1 MLQKIR
7 EGVGRWIA
15 GAILGMIAIAFIF
28 WGVDP
33 SITGGAFAAKVNGE
47 DVSLID
53 FERAYLSQQSQY
65 QDLYRVEMSPDVQR
79 EMRLSA
85 LEGLIR
91 NNALLQR
98 VQSEGYAISDDRLI
112 EEVRLRPEFQV
123 GGEFS
128 IDLLRSRLITEG
140 ISEEFFLEL
149 QREQLALFE
158 LQNGVARSV
167 FITPTEFAKYVELY
181 QQERE
186 VGYAT
191 FEADNFSD
199 QVELDESEILSHYE
213 NNLARFYSEE
223 SVDLE
228 YIEILR
234 SDIANEIEITEEL
247 LQGYYED
254 EQYRFQTEEE
264 RRARHILIN
273 SPQDDPEAEARASE
287 VLSRLESG
295 EQFDVLA
302 TELSEDAGTS
312 GQGGDLGWV
321 NRGLLLGP
329 FEDALYAM
337 EIGEVQGP
345 IKTNFGYHIIR
356 LDEVRA
362 GDVQSFDSLRDQLA
376 LDYQNARAEELF
388 YNTANDLAD
397 GAFDA
402 FDELAGVAADVG
414 YPLQT
419 FNGLTR
425 TGSVSPFGNSTLVTQ
440 TAFSAELLEQR
451 ENSSLVEIES
461 DHVLV
466 FRVIDHHPPAQQSL
480 EVVQSSIE
488 EELIQLASTSLAE
501 VAAEEFLTQIA
512 EVLSDNTLPQMTDDE
527 ETVNVSDQQTDGM
540 TVAEEGSN
548 RDAIS
553 ELIAL
558 AIEQGGVWT
567 ETRWV
572 ERTDPVVPAEI
583 LGAAFRRPKTQDQA
597 MSQRVFLTGG
607 DQAVFTVFGLRGGN
621 EDSLSLNEQEQLK
634 NQLGQQIATY
644 ELTSYV
650 GEVRQQATVRIPEAI
665 INPPLF

>member
-512 EVLSDNTLPQMTDDE
+512 EVLSNNTLPQMTDDE

>member
-15 GAILGMIAIAFIF
+15 GVILGMIAIAFIF

-33 SITGGAFAAKVNGE
+33 TITGGVFAAKVNGD
-47 DVSLID
+47 DVSMID
-53 FERAYLSQQSQY
+53 FERAYQAQQSQY
-65 QDLYRVEMSPDVQR
+65 QDLYRVEMSPDIQR

-91 NNALLQR
+91 NRALFQR
-98 VQSEGYAISDDRLI
+98 VQSEGYAISNDRLI

-128 IDLLRSRLITEG
+128 LDLLRSRLITEG

-158 LQNGVARSV
+158 LQNGVARSI
-167 FITPTEFAKYVELY
+167 FITPTEFARYIELY

-186 VGYAT
+186 VAYAT
-191 FEADNFSD
+191 FEAGNFRD
-199 QVELDESEILSHYE
+199 QVELEEAEILSHYE
-213 NNLARFYSEE
+213 NNLAQFYSEE

-228 YIEILR
+228 YIEVLR
-234 SDIANEIEITEEL
+234 SDIANDIEITEEL

-273 SPQDDPEAEARASE
+273 SPQDDLEAEARASE
-287 VLSRLESG
+287 IISRLESG
-295 EQFDVLA
+295 EQFEALA
-302 TELSEDAGTS
+302 AELSEDAGTS

-321 NRGLLLGP
+321 SRGLLLGP

-337 EIGEVQGP
+337 DLGEVQGP

-362 GDVQSFDSLRDQLA
+362 GDVQSFDSLRDQLV

-397 GAFDA
+397 RAFDA
-402 FDELAGVAADVG
+402 FDELTGVAADVG
-414 YPLQT
+414 YPLKT
-419 FNGLTR
+419 FAGLTR
-425 TGSVSPFGNSTLVTQ
+425 TGSVSPFNNSNLVVQ

-451 ENSSLVEIES
+451 ENSGLVEIES

-466 FRVIDHHPPAQQSL
+466 FRVVDHHPPAQQSL
-480 EVVQSSIE
+480 EVVQASIE
-488 EELIQLASTSLAE
+488 EELIQSASAVLAE
-501 VAAEEFLTQIA
+501 AAAEEFLTQIA
-512 EVLSDNTLPQMTDDE
+512 GLFSGNTLSQIADNA
-527 ETVNVSDQQTDGM
+527 ETFNVSDQQADGM
-540 TVAEEGSN
+540 PVVEEDSN
-548 RDAIS
+548 GDEIS
-553 ELIAL
+553 GLIAL
-558 AIEQGGVWT
+558 AIEQGGFWT
-567 ETRWV
+567 EARWV
-572 ERTDPVVPAEI
+572 ERTDSVVPAEI
-583 LGAAFRRPKTQDQA
+583 LGAAFRRQQTQNQP
-597 MSQRVFLTGG
+597 MSQRVFLAGG
-607 DQAVFTVFGLRGGN
+607 DQAVFTVFGLRAGN

-634 NQLGQQIATY
+634 NQLGQQFATY

-650 GEVRQQATVRIPEAI
+650 GEVRQQATVRIPESV

>member
-419 FNGLTR
+419 FNGFTR

-501 VAAEEFLTQIA
+501 VAAEEFLIQIA

>member
-15 GAILGMIAIAFIF
+15 GVILGMIAIAFIF

-33 SITGGAFAAKVNGE
+33 TITGGVFAAKVNGE

-53 FERAYLSQQSQY
+53 FERAYQAQQSQY

-91 NNALLQR
+91 NRALLQR
-98 VQSEGYAISDDRLI
+98 VQSEGYAISTDRLI
-112 EEVRLRPEFQV
+112 EEVRLRPEFLV

-128 IDLLRSRLITEG
+128 LDLLRSRLITEG

-167 FITPTEFAKYVELY
+167 FITPTEFARYIELY

-186 VGYAT
+186 VAYAI
-191 FEADNFSD
+191 FEAGNFRD
-199 QVELDESEILSHYE
+199 QVELEEAEILSHYE

-234 SDIANEIEITEEL
+234 SDIANDIEITEEL

-264 RRARHILIN
+264 RRTRHILIN

-287 VLSRLESG
+287 IISRLESG
-295 EQFDVLA
+295 EQFEALA
-302 TELSEDAGTS
+302 AELSEDAGTS

-321 NRGLLLGP
+321 SRGLLLGP

-337 EIGEVQGP
+337 ELGEVQGP

-356 LDEVRA
+356 LDEIRA

-397 GAFDA
+397 RAFDS

-414 YPLQT
+414 HPLKT
-419 FNGLTR
+419 FAGLTR
-425 TGSVSPFGNSTLVTQ
+425 TGSVSPFDNSDLVIQ

-466 FRVIDHHPPAQQSL
+466 FRVVDHHLPAQQSL
-480 EVVQSSIE
+480 EVVQASIE
-488 EELIQLASTSLAE
+488 EELTQSASAALAE
-501 VAAEEFLTQIA
+501 AAAEEFLTQIA
-512 EVLSDNTLPQMTDDE
+512 GLLSGNTLPQIADNA
-527 ETVNVSDQQTDGM
+527 ETVNVSEQQANGIPI
-540 TVAEEGSN
+540 VEEYSN
-548 RDAIS
+548 GDAING
-553 ELIAL
+553 LIAL
-558 AIEQGGVWT
+558 AIEQGGLWT
-567 ETRWV
+567 EARWV

-583 LGAAFRRPKTQDQA
+583 LGAVFRGQQTQNQP
-597 MSQRVFLTGG
+597 MSQRVFLVGG
-607 DQAVFTVFGLRGGN
+607 NQAVFTVFGLRAGD

-634 NQLGQQIATY
+634 NQLGQQFATY

-650 GEVRQQATVRIPEAI
+650 GEVRQQATVRIPETV

>member
-501 VAAEEFLTQIA
+501 VAAEEFLIQIA

>member
-419 FNGLTR
+419 FNGFTR

-512 EVLSDNTLPQMTDDE
+512 EVLSNNTLPQMTDDE

>member
-1 MLQKIR
+1 
-7 EGVGRWIA
+7 
-15 GAILGMIAIAFIF
+15 
-28 WGVDP
+28 
-33 SITGGAFAAKVNGE
+33 
-47 DVSLID
+47 
-53 FERAYLSQQSQY
+53 
-65 QDLYRVEMSPDVQR
+65 
-79 EMRLSA
+79 
-85 LEGLIR
+85 
-91 NNALLQR
+91 
-98 VQSEGYAISDDRLI
+98 
-112 EEVRLRPEFQV
+112 
-123 GGEFS
+123 
-128 IDLLRSRLITEG
+128 
-140 ISEEFFLEL
+140 
-149 QREQLALFE
+149 
-158 LQNGVARSV
+158 
-167 FITPTEFAKYVELY
+167 
-181 QQERE
+181 
-186 VGYAT
+186 
-191 FEADNFSD
+191 
-199 QVELDESEILSHYE
+199 
-213 NNLARFYSEE
+213 
-223 SVDLE
+223 
-228 YIEILR
+228 
-234 SDIANEIEITEEL
+234 
-247 LQGYYED
+247 
-254 EQYRFQTEEE
+254 
-264 RRARHILIN
+264 
-273 SPQDDPEAEARASE
+273 
-287 VLSRLESG
+287 
-295 EQFDVLA
+295 
-302 TELSEDAGTS
+302 
-312 GQGGDLGWV
+312 
-321 NRGLLLGP
+321 
-329 FEDALYAM
+329 
-337 EIGEVQGP
+337 
-345 IKTNFGYHIIR
+345 
-356 LDEVRA
+356 
-362 GDVQSFDSLRDQLA
+362 
-376 LDYQNARAEELF
+376 
-388 YNTANDLAD
+388 
-397 GAFDA
+397 
-402 FDELAGVAADVG
+402 
-414 YPLQT
+414 
-419 FNGLTR
+419 
-425 TGSVSPFGNSTLVTQ
+425 VTQ

>member
-466 FRVIDHHPPAQQSL
+466 FRVIDHHSPAQQSL

>member
-419 FNGLTR
+419 FNGFTR

>member
-91 NNALLQR
+91 NNALLQG

-228 YIEILR
+228 YIEIFR